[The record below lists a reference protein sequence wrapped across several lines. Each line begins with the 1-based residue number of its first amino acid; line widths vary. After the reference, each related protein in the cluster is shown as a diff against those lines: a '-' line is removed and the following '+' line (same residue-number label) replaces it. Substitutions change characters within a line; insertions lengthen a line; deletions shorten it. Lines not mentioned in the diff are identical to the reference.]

1 MQEFLPTCKIVR
13 KGGAARIA
21 GLVDSLTLKQRL
33 ESLERV
39 EEKDEG
45 SGGEA
50 QSKATRRQLG
60 GNSTCRQSLTAHLA
74 TWTHL
79 I

>member
-1 MQEFLPTCKIVR
+1 MQEFLPTCKILS

-21 GLVDSLTLKQRL
+21 GLVDSLTLKQVSSGWKGRM
-33 ESLERV
+33 EAAEERR
-39 EEKDEG
+39 
-45 SGGEA
+45 
-50 QSKATRRQLG
+50 KATRRQLG